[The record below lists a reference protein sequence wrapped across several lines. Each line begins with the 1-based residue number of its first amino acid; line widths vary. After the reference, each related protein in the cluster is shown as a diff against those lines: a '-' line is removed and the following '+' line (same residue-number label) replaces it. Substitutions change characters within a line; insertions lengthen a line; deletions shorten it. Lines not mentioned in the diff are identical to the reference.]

1 MFTMLYKIIVFTQA
15 YPSPLHT
22 LRRMIKRTSKMTE
35 LIAVRMKPELR
46 GRIDEWRAKLRPIPS
61 QGAAIRQLVED
72 ALELHEKPEK
82 AAKGRK
88 S

>member
-1 MFTMLYKIIVFTQA
+1 
-15 YPSPLHT
+15 
-22 LRRMIKRTSKMTE
+22 MTE

-46 GRIDEWRAKLRPIPS
+46 ERIDEWRARLRPIPS

-72 ALELHEKPEK
+72 ALELHEKDDKP
-82 AAKGRK
+82 KGRK

>member
-1 MFTMLYKIIVFTQA
+1 MYNNIIVFTQA
-15 YPSPLHT
+15 YVALLHT

-46 GRIDEWRAKLRPIPS
+46 ERIDEWRAKLRPIPS

-72 ALELHEKPEK
+72 GLETHEKGKLPRK
-82 AAKGRK
+82 AKPQ
-88 S
+88 

>member
-1 MFTMLYKIIVFTQA
+1 MYHKIIEFTQA

-46 GRIDEWRAKLRPIPS
+46 ERIDEWRAKLRPIPS

-72 ALELHEKPEK
+72 GLEVHEKGEK
-82 AAKGRK
+82 PKGRK
-88 S
+88 N